1 MKVLETCKKA
11 LISRGRRGGRLPL
24 TAAAAVIGLFAWG
37 DVVISDNMALSS
49 TLTLDV
55 PAGETW
61 TYSGVISGS
70 SGIVK
75 NGGGTLCLTGA
86 NTFTGG
92 IVVNEGSLDT
102 SSATVNGWGTGTVTV
117 NSTGTKVCRVVVRNS
132 ESAPIH
138 FTGPTTD
145 ACEGI
150 YVEKRTSG
158 TSTLGGAITADG
170 NLYVKTFGSDT
181 SSDKDTTRLQFN
193 GTVTVASP
201 GRLALAPHCK
211 VEFRKLVTAN
221 VLEGYWAANTAT
233 EDGGNP
239 GVVKLCV
246 ASNKITRIVLD
257 RTRVQAGI
265 KHAIAGSIIE
275 WTGLHPE
282 GGSLDIA
289 GCSIVVKGLVTPAG
303 ITQFAGTPYEKS
315 FAVENTGNST
325 ATFELIGAPA
335 DYTGYARFGNMRVS
349 VGVIP
354 PSGTTAR
361 LHLYGRR
368 HSLNRITFSRVT
380 YLEGDMTFENPF
392 DLNINN
398 AASVYLNTTNPRSFC
413 SLTGFGL
420 SSCNLYIQ
428 SADTLASIPDDYTIT
443 ISTTANSHIYLPDA
457 GSTLR
462 VKSIYDGASPAH
474 HLAAGTWTKD
484 TPGTP
489 LDTSGVA
496 RLTRGT
502 FIAATPVAEP
512 SSITWTA
519 GAGADTSV
527 GTAANWG
534 LENMPNLGIYGV
546 SATVPTANPV
556 LTFPAGDTLLTA
568 LAINPARPTD
578 GGTSTSVFEAADAT
592 ARLLLQENG
601 LSFASHG
608 EQPCTYV
615 YNLSVPT
622 YLTGT
627 SSLVFSSNDVV
638 NVSGSLRG
646 RGKLNIDL
654 GGSHNNVKNYAP
666 GTNAENLETTGG
678 VLNLAG
684 NNAFDG
690 DVTVSNGV
698 VNVSGTLGVTNDSGT
713 FTLGANYRVTSG
725 DENWVNYGCAVFSNA
740 TVNKKYVGN
749 ALGQGGAY
757 KNAAT
762 WQRFAGTNVMNGF
775 VHINASHYAVLLPGA
790 NVTFAGG
797 YTADNAFALM
807 PPTVSGSSAKV
818 TFTGP
823 WKGGNASKSHFYAGN
838 QSGSLHVVFA
848 CKGSYSPRYFDL
860 YGANNFF
867 ECTVDDAITAP
878 YLYLR
883 SSGTLSLTNCTV
895 RFPCF
900 YSDTSAVL
908 TGSDGGC
915 LEITSGWTSADVDSR
930 LYRGK
935 IQGDLTL
942 RMSGQDGNRQ
952 RLSGCVATSCGDV
965 EVTGG
970 TLQFD
975 ADSSWLVGTNVTV
988 RGTGTLAINS
998 ANTFNEEFAVV
1009 HFEDGGKIDVP
1020 AGVAQKFAEGWV
1032 DGVKLPPNRYTA
1044 ANLPAHVS
1052 GAGAIIIAGQG
1063 MMILFR

>member
-1 MKVLETCKKA
+1 MRIKEGYIINKL
-11 LISRGRRGGRLPL
+11 
-24 TAAAAVIGLFAWG
+24 G
-37 DVVISDNMALSS
+37 DGFVVVS
-49 TLTLDV
+49 V
-55 PAGETW
+55 GEA
-61 TYSGVISGS
+61 SNDFNGVIRLNAFS
-70 SGIVK
+70 
-75 NGGGTLCLTGA
+75 
-86 NTFTGG
+86 
-92 IVVNEGSLDT
+92 
-102 SSATVNGWGTGTVTV
+102 
-117 NSTGTKVCRVVVRNS
+117 
-132 ESAPIH
+132 
-138 FTGPTTD
+138 
-145 ACEGI
+145 
-150 YVEKRTSG
+150 
-158 TSTLGGAITADG
+158 
-170 NLYVKTFGSDT
+170 NL
-181 SSDKDTTRLQFN
+181 
-193 GTVTVASP
+193 
-201 GRLALAPHCK
+201 
-211 VEFRKLVTAN
+211 
-221 VLEGYWAANTAT
+221 
-233 EDGGNP
+233 
-239 GVVKLCV
+239 
-246 ASNKITRIVLD
+246 ITRIVLD

-282 GGSLDIA
+282 GGSLDIV

-325 ATFELIGAPA
+325 ATLELIGAPA

-568 LAINPARPTD
+568 LAINPARPAD

-592 ARLLLQENG
+592 SRLLLQENG

-608 EQPCTYV
+608 EHPCTYV
-615 YNLSVPT
+615 YDFTVPT
-622 YLTGT
+622 YLTGN
-627 SSLVFSSNDVV
+627 SSIVLSSNDVV
-638 NVSGSLRG
+638 NIHGSLRG
-646 RGKLNIDL
+646 SGKFKIDL
-654 GGSHNNVKNYAP
+654 GGSHNNVKNYDP
-666 GTNAENLETTGG
+666 TSSTTASTTSGG
-678 VLNLAG
+678 VLNLTG
-684 NNAFDG
+684 NNACIG
-690 DVTVSNGV
+690 DLTVSNGI
-698 VNVSGTLGVTNDSGT
+698 VNVSGTLGVTNDWGT
-713 FTLGANYRVTSG
+713 FTVSGNYKVTSG
-725 DENWVNYGCAVFSNA
+725 SESWYNYGCVVFSNA
-740 TVNKKYVGN
+740 TVHKKFYGAGDGLFRN
-749 ALGQGGAY
+749 AQ
-757 KNAAT
+757 T
-762 WQRFAGTNVMNGF
+762 WLQFAGTNVLKESAN
-775 VHINASHYAVLLPGA
+775 VHMSHYLVLSPGA
-790 NVTFAGG
+790 DVTFAGG
-797 YTADNAFALM
+797 YTADNYFYLR
-807 PPTVSGSSAKV
+807 PPMVSGSSATV
-818 TFTGP
+818 TYLRP
-823 WKGGNASKSHFYAGN
+823 WRGVSSTKSSFYAES
-838 QSGSLHVVFA
+838 QSGRLHVVFA
-848 CKGSYSPRYFDL
+848 CRGSYSPYCFDL
-860 YGANNFF
+860 RGANNLF
-867 ECTVDDAITAP
+867 ECTADDAITAP
-878 YLYLR
+878 YLYMR
-883 SSGTLSLTNCTV
+883 ENATLSLTNCTV
-895 RFPCF
+895 RFPRF
-900 YSDTSAVL
+900 YSDTSAVVL
-908 TGSDGGC
+908 AGSDGAC
-915 LEITSGWTSADVDSR
+915 FELTSGWSSAEADTKP
-930 LYRGK
+930 YRGK

-952 RLSGCVATSCGDV
+952 RLIGCVATSCGDV
-965 EVTGG
+965 DVMGG

-975 ADSSWLVGTNVTV
+975 ANSSWLVGTNVTV

-998 ANTFNEEFAVV
+998 ANTFNGEFAVV

-1020 AGVAQKFAEGWV
+1020 YGVTQKFAKGWM
-1032 DGVKLPPNRYTA
+1032 DGVKLAPGRYTA
-1044 ANLPAHVS
+1044 ANMPAHVS
-1052 GAGAIIIAGQG
+1052 GAGAVIIDGPGFVI
-1063 MMILFR
+1063 IFR